1 MTVERFYET
10 LESLISLDSKLQFQ
24 ELLES
29 VSAALG
35 NITAAPAQPTHQSTL
50 ATVIASLDEKSTLL
64 SELLTPAQIEAISEI
79 GGEEFFDPEISES
92 IRNSISANPM
102 TPSVARDFVSDLVSR
117 RATFLSTVK
126 QTLAGMKEL
135 GISSDKLATGSA
147 DLAFLIPRSL
157 FKDEL
162 GSFAKELNYMH
173 RLFMHLSESVTGKAE
188 DARLETL
195 ASSTPTVALVASA
208 PIIAVLAH
216 AVNKFLE
223 AWERVE
229 KIRNVRAETKALGV
243 GAKAV
248 EELSK
253 QITETVDRAIKE
265 SIEMILKENK
275 SEHSR
280 RNELEN
286 ALRQD
291 IRRLFGQI
299 ERGLVVQF
307 RAVPNETAND
317 TDKKALETISALS
330 RSMIFPAVADSPLLL
345 SDNEVLESDTNEAKA
360 EKNKDGST
368 TKRTK
373 KAPANQPI

>member
-102 TPSVARDFVSDLVSR
+102 TPSVARDFFSDLVSR

-195 ASSTPTVALVASA
+195 ASSTPTVALV
-208 PIIAVLAH
+208 
-216 AVNKFLE
+216 
-223 AWERVE
+223 
-229 KIRNVRAETKALGV
+229 
-243 GAKAV
+243 
-248 EELSK
+248 
-253 QITETVDRAIKE
+253 
-265 SIEMILKENK
+265 
-275 SEHSR
+275 
-280 RNELEN
+280 
-286 ALRQD
+286 
-291 IRRLFGQI
+291 
-299 ERGLVVQF
+299 
-307 RAVPNETAND
+307 
-317 TDKKALETISALS
+317 
-330 RSMIFPAVADSPLLL
+330 
-345 SDNEVLESDTNEAKA
+345 
-360 EKNKDGST
+360 
-368 TKRTK
+368 
-373 KAPANQPI
+373 